1 MIARQIGIVL
11 CRVGAAVLA
20 VEAVRSLGY
29 TLPSLFYGDNLVLS
43 NGIALS
49 LLTVLPGL
57 AAIGLWVFAERI
69 SSFADAVESSASPE
83 PLTGVDL
90 VRIGTALIGMYLAI
104 SAVIYGVN
112 IEVANLARPDLGAE
126 RQTMMDEQAARIL
139 GMRASYAV
147 QLTTGLALLIGRNR
161 ISTML
166 AKAKYAG
173 VDTG

>member
-1 MIARQIGIVL
+1 MIARQVGIVL
-11 CRVGAAVLA
+11 CRVGAAVLTVQA
-20 VEAVRSLGY
+20 IRSLGY
-29 TLPSLFYGDNLVLS
+29 TLPSFVYGDNQFSSEV
-43 NGIALS
+43 IALS

-69 SSFADAVESSASPE
+69 CSVVVSVESSANPE
-83 PLTGVDL
+83 PLTGIDL

-112 IEVANLARPDLGAE
+112 IEVTNLARPDLGAE
-126 RQTMMDEQAARIL
+126 RQTMMDEHAARII
-139 GMRASYAV
+139 GMRASYVV
-147 QLTTGLALLIGRNR
+147 QLTIGLALLIGRNR

>member
-11 CRVGAAVLA
+11 CRVGAAVLT
-20 VEAVRSLGY
+20 VQAVRSLGY
-29 TLPSLFYGDNLVLS
+29 TLPSLFYGDNQFWVD
-43 NGIALS
+43 GIALS

-69 SSFADAVESSASPE
+69 CNIADSVEYPASPE

-90 VRIGTALIGMYLAI
+90 VRICTALIGMYLAI
-104 SAVIYGVN
+104 SAVLYGVN
-112 IEVANLARPDLGAE
+112 VEVANLARPDLGAE
-126 RQTMMDEQAARIL
+126 HQTMMKEHAARII
-139 GMRASYAV
+139 GMRASYVV
-147 QLTTGLALLIGRNR
+147 QLTIGLGLLIGRNR
-161 ISTML
+161 ISIML